1 MPKVGDRV
9 RLASRKVG
17 QDPRT
22 GVITGVRGQMI
33 SVLWSSGE
41 ESSIVPGPGTLTV
54 VGRTTARPKAPAA
67 KAVTKKKAAPARKK
81 ATKRAA
87 PARKKAVR
95 KKAPAK
101 KPAATKR
108 KAPARKKPAAKT
120 KAPARKK
127 AAAGKKAAKR
137 PGRRR

>member
-17 QDPRT
+17 QDPRA

-33 SVLWSSGE
+33 SVRWSSGE

-54 VGRTTARPKAPAA
+54 VGRWTARPKAAAAKKKPAA
-67 KAVTKKKAAPARKK
+67 ARKRPAKKRAVPAKKRAVPAKKKKAAAK
-81 ATKRAA
+81 
-87 PARKKAVR
+87 KKAV
-95 KKAPAK
+95 PAK
-101 KPAATKR
+101 
-108 KAPARKKPAAKT
+108 
-120 KAPARKK
+120 KK

>member
-17 QDPRT
+17 QDPRA

-33 SVLWSSGE
+33 SVRWSSGE
-41 ESSIVPGPGTLTV
+41 ESSIVPGPGTLTD
-54 VGRTTARPKAPAA
+54 VGRSTARPKAAAAKKTPAA
-67 KAVTKKKAAPARKK
+67 SRKGPAKKQAVPAKKKKAAAKQ
-81 ATKRAA
+81 
-87 PARKKAVR
+87 KAV
-95 KKAPAK
+95 PAK
-101 KPAATKR
+101 
-108 KAPARKKPAAKT
+108 
-120 KAPARKK
+120 KK

>member
-17 QDPRT
+17 QDPRA

-33 SVLWSSGE
+33 SVRWSSGE

-54 VGRTTARPKAPAA
+54 VGRSTVRPKAAAA
-67 KAVTKKKAAPARKK
+67 KR
-81 ATKRAA
+81 
-87 PARKKAVR
+87 
-95 KKAPAK
+95 
-101 KPAATKR
+101 KPAATRKR
-108 KAPARKKPAAKT
+108 PAKKKAVPAKKKAVAAKK
-120 KAPARKK
+120 KAVPAKKKAVAAKKK
-127 AAAGKKAAKR
+127 AAAGKKAARR

>member
-17 QDPRT
+17 QDPRA

-33 SVLWSSGE
+33 SVRWSSGE

-54 VGRTTARPKAPAA
+54 VGRSTVRPKAAAA
-67 KAVTKKKAAPARKK
+67 KR
-81 ATKRAA
+81 
-87 PARKKAVR
+87 
-95 KKAPAK
+95 
-101 KPAATKR
+101 KPAATRKR
-108 KAPARKKPAAKT
+108 PAKKKAVPAKKKAVPAKKKAVPAKKAVAAK
-120 KAPARKK
+120 KK
-127 AAAGKKAAKR
+127 AAAGKKAARR

>member
-54 VGRTTARPKAPAA
+54 VGRTTTRPKAVRP

-87 PARKKAVR
+87 PARKK
-95 KKAPAK
+95 
-101 KPAATKR
+101 
-108 KAPARKKPAAKT
+108 PAAKK

>member
-1 MPKVGDRV
+1 MPKVGERV

-33 SVLWSSGE
+33 SVRWSSGE
-41 ESSIVPGPGTLTV
+41 ESSIVPGPGTLSV
-54 VGRTTARPKAPAA
+54 VGRTTVQRKAGAS
-67 KAVTKKKAAPARKK
+67 KKKKNKAAPARKK

-87 PARKKAVR
+87 PARKKAV
-95 KKAPAK
+95 PSK
-101 KPAATKR
+101 KPTATK
-108 KAPARKKPAAKT
+108 K

-127 AAAGKKAAKR
+127 APEA
-137 PGRRR
+137 

>member
-1 MPKVGDRV
+1 MPKVGERV

-17 QDPRT
+17 QDPRS

-33 SVLWSSGE
+33 SVRWSSGE

-54 VGRTTARPKAPAA
+54 VGRATARPKAA
-67 KAVTKKKAAPARKK
+67 KKKKKAAPARKK
-81 ATKRAA
+81 ATRRAA
-87 PARKKAVR
+87 PARKKAV
-95 KKAPAK
+95 PSK
-101 KPAATKR
+101 KPTATK
-108 KAPARKKPAAKT
+108 K

-127 AAAGKKAAKR
+127 APAKKAAKR

>member
-17 QDPRT
+17 QDPRA

-33 SVLWSSGE
+33 SVRWSSGE

-54 VGRTTARPKAPAA
+54 VGRATPRTKAAA
-67 KAVTKKKAAPARKK
+67 KQKKKAAPARKK
-81 ATKRAA
+81 AAKRAA
-87 PARKKAVR
+87 PARKKAAPSKKGAATKKKVPAK
-95 KKAPAK
+95 KKAP
-101 KPAATKR
+101 
-108 KAPARKKPAAKT
+108 
-120 KAPARKK
+120 
-127 AAAGKKAAKR
+127 AKR